1 MRRLFGLFAS
11 VVAIGVGIVTLIGL
25 ATGGLPTLTGFILQ
39 LALVTAAA
47 ALLVG
52 VVNLLSVHFRRIL
65 GRERGVLY
73 SFALI
78 LSFLLVIIFWLFDAD
93 EPRRILLQDVQ
104 VSLES
109 ALAALLVFALVYG
122 AYRLMRRR
130 VTWGGILFTLAL
142 LISLL
147 GALPLSQLGALT
159 SLRQWLL
166 AVPVSAGARGLLIG
180 IALAAVVVGMRAL
193 IGQERSYRE

>member
-11 VVAIGVGIVTLIGL
+11 VVAIGIGIVTLIGL
-25 ATGGLPTLTGFILQ
+25 ATGGLPGITSFILQ
-39 LALVTAAA
+39 LALITAAS

-52 VVNLLSVHFRRIL
+52 VVNLLSVHFRRIF
-65 GRERGVLY
+65 GRERGYLY

-159 SLRQWLL
+159 SLREWLL